1 MSEYPVQISKVQAP
15 PLREETLARDRL
27 LEWLSIKIHRRAV
40 LLIAEA
46 GYGKTTLLADFSRR
60 TRLRVLW
67 FRLDRGD
74 RDWVGFLAHLVA
86 AVRIHVPAFGSST
99 SALLRETAT
108 AAPPLDT
115 VLDTFLRELAGLPTD
130 PTALV
135 LDDFHLVDDAPDVRH
150 VLRELLTR
158 GPERMSF
165 VFASRR
171 EPPIRLARLRALGEV
186 AELDTDDLR
195 FDAAETER
203 LFRETYAMRLEP
215 AVLAELNRRTE
226 GWAASLQLVRAAI
239 HDRDPGQVRAFISS
253 LSGAEGHLYE
263 YLAEEVVGELP
274 AELQL
279 FLMRTSILETIDLTL
294 GPIAAEVDDATA
306 RRLIDD
312 GERHGL
318 FGKGSPNIRH
328 VVRAHP
334 LVRDFLQDRLRRSMG
349 DEGVR
354 AIHLRVARVAESVDW
369 RLAGRHYLA
378 SGREDDT
385 RRVLSAA
392 IEQIL
397 ATGAYAAAQDLASSL
412 SSGGLAG
419 AADLVLRSRLAQQR
433 AAVDEGLALAEQA
446 WSIEPHSTAVLVNLV
461 TARTL
466 AGDVSGALQAGR
478 LLEHAD
484 KPEAAAI
491 GRAYRR
497 AMETSVK
504 GSLAVA
510 TRELENLS
518 VVLRRRGDTH
528 YLGVAH
534 LNLAYIRTGMGNVE
548 AGLEDA
554 DDAIA
559 LLASTSAGMELV
571 SARLARALALA
582 VLGDIESSRREIDV
596 AIKSAATGQ
605 SVELA
610 VEIGQIEALF
620 GDASR
625 AWPLLVRAAPDV
637 VPTTDYGE
645 QALLTR
651 VLLRARD
658 HELAAAHGD
667 IEQFRYEEPRSAIAF
682 DARRHLARGLV
693 LALDA
698 DPEAQAAIHRGTSIA
713 RAQEANLW
721 VQYGIGL
728 SALADR
734 GSDPSPTVVQ
744 VAQEAPV
751 VMSMAAELALHRLKD
766 LSKEAAAAI
775 FQEAERRPWRWRV
788 SARRLLGSN
797 SEDDRRSAG
806 KLLEAIGEL
815 EDVRLLRDTA
825 RGMRDRSSRLGY
837 RLARRL
843 ADRVLVEDLGRVRI
857 LVGDRVVDGAEVRRK
872 VLALLCLLLSKP
884 RFTATR
890 EDVVDSLWPDHDPAS
905 ALNSLNQTVY
915 FLRRVFEPEYIE
927 DMSPGY
933 VGQDGE
939 TIWLDA
945 ELIDCRSRR
954 CLEIIRAMPG
964 PPTPEGAVDLAG
976 EYRGRFA
983 LDFAYEDWSASY
995 RDTLH
1000 AGYLRVMERAVR
1012 IDLDTG
1018 HFGRGTFL
1026 AERASEVDPEAEEIQ
1041 VALVRLYRHSG
1052 AHAAAAEQYGHYAQT
1067 MRDLGVEPVAFADV

>member
-446 WSIEPHSTAVLVNLV
+446 WSIEPDSAAVMLNLL

-466 AGDVSGALQAGR
+466 AGDITGAVDAG
-478 LLEHAD
+478 LWLERVAS
-484 KPEAAAI
+484 PAVAAI
-491 GRAYRR
+491 GRAYQRTI
-497 AMETSVK
+497 ESSLS
-504 GSLAVA
+504 GSLVLAASVLRLLTESHRAHGQHHFLGVALLNEAHVRMAIGQASVALACADEAILLLQSSSSGIELVAARLVRSAALAHLGDVAEARLEIGTASREAQVGQRLEVATEAAEMESFYGRPTLALAHIQAVEARVAEDADNGDRALLARTVARAQAGDLFGASADLERITIGRPHTTPAFELRRQLADCLIRVLGQRSDAVDVARSAADLAATQGAEVWGDYAGLLRAIAERKVDPSPAILGVA
-510 TRELENLS
+510 TRNP
-518 VVLRRRGDTH
+518 VVL
-528 YLGVAH
+528 
-534 LNLAYIRTGMGNVE
+534 
-548 AGLEDA
+548 
-554 DDAIA
+554 
-559 LLASTSAGMELV
+559 
-571 SARLARALALA
+571 
-582 VLGDIESSRREIDV
+582 
-596 AIKSAATGQ
+596 
-605 SVELA
+605 
-610 VEIGQIEALF
+610 
-620 GDASR
+620 
-625 AWPLLVRAAPDV
+625 
-637 VPTTDYGE
+637 
-645 QALLTR
+645 
-651 VLLRARD
+651 
-658 HELAAAHGD
+658 
-667 IEQFRYEEPRSAIAF
+667 
-682 DARRHLARGLV
+682 
-693 LALDA
+693 
-698 DPEAQAAIHRGTSIA
+698 
-713 RAQEANLW
+713 
-721 VQYGIGL
+721 
-728 SALADR
+728 
-734 GSDPSPTVVQ
+734 
-744 VAQEAPV
+744 
-751 VMSMAAELALHRLKD
+751 SMAAEAVVMRLAD
-766 LSKEAAAAI
+766 CSGEAI
-775 FQEAERRPWRWRV
+775 ESIRDEASRRPGRWLEPV
-788 SARRLLGSN
+788 RRTT
-797 SEDDRRSAG
+797 SEPGANRLPAG
-806 KLLEAIGEL
+806 ELLEQIGEL
-815 EDVRLLRDTA
+815 ADVPLLRKLA
-825 RGMRDRSSRLGY
+825 RVSKDASSNSLGTH
-837 RLARRL
+837 LARRL
-843 ADRVLVEDLGRVRI
+843 ATAVLVDDLGRVRI
-857 LVGDRVVDGAEVRRK
+857 HVGDRVVEGSVVRRK
-872 VLALLCLLLSKP
+872 VLALLSLLLT
-884 RFTATR
+884 RARWTVTR
-890 EDVVDSLWPDHDPAS
+890 EEVVDSLWPDLDPQS

-915 FLRRVFEPEYIE
+915 FLRRVFEPEYKE
-927 DMSPGY
+927 ETSPGY
-933 VGQDGE
+933 VRQDGE
-939 TIWLDA
+939 TIWLDP
-945 ELIDCRSRR
+945 ELIDARSRR
-954 CLEIIRAMPG
+954 CLGLIRSVTGDPNAE
-964 PPTPEGAVDLAG
+964 TSVALAQ
-976 EYRGRFA
+976 EYLGRFA
-983 LDFAYEDWSASY
+983 LDFAYEEWAGPF
-995 RDTLH
+995 RDSLH
-1000 AGYLRVMERAVR
+1000 AAYLRVIESSVR
-1012 IDLDTG
+1012 LDVDSG
-1018 HFGRGTFL
+1018 NYARGVFL
-1026 AERASEVDPEAEEIQ
+1026 AERASEVEPDSEELQ
-1041 VALVRLYRHSG
+1041 LALVRVYRLAG
-1052 AHAAAAEQYGHYAQT
+1052 AHAAAAEQYAHYSRV
-1067 MRDLGVEPVAFADV
+1067 MRDLGVDPRPLADL